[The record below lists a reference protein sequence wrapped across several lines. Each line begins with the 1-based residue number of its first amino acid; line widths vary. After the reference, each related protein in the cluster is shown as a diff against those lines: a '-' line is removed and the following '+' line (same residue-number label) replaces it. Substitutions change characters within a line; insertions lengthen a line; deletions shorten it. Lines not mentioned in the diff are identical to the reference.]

1 MGIGVRC
8 DSGATGKWRNIAM
21 DAERFTSRF
30 HDPIRRAEIA
40 ADRAAAAMTQLLYEA
55 YATPDA
61 AAAASSETAARA
73 AVRAG

>member
-1 MGIGVRC
+1 MNA
-8 DSGATGKWRNIAM
+8 D
-21 DAERFTSRF
+21 RFTSRY

-61 AAAASSETAARA
+61 AAATSSETAVRP

>member
-1 MGIGVRC
+1 
-8 DSGATGKWRNIAM
+8 M
-21 DAERFTSRF
+21 DDDRFTSRY

-40 ADRAAAAMTQLLYEA
+40 ADRAAAALTQLLYEA

-61 AAAASSETAARA
+61 AAATSSDATARD

>member
-1 MGIGVRC
+1 
-8 DSGATGKWRNIAM
+8 M
-21 DAERFTSRF
+21 DADRFTSRY

-61 AAAASSETAARA
+61 AAATSSDTGVRAAVRA